1 MADYDFSTLNSSDL
15 EELVCDLLNL
25 DQHVGSV
32 IKYKTF
38 KDGKDK
44 GIDLLYSTESNP
56 HDHVGQV
63 KHYYRTGYKGL
74 YQVLKNTEVKNV
86 KKLIPNKYVVATS
99 VDLSVANME
108 AIKALFDSYIKSLN
122 DIYGKKDLN
131 RLIEKHKAILNSHY
145 KLWLSD
151 FSLFKKILGSELEFR
166 SSHFEEHELKRRL
179 RIYIK
184 TSIFNEARS
193 ALKKNKFIIITGE
206 PGVGKTSLAE
216 MLIYE
221 YIANEYKLSYIFDD
235 IKEAEKVLIPDDS
248 KQIIY
253 FDDFLGSNKVE
264 INRAKG
270 SETALR
276 SILRRVRNMENKI
289 IVFTTRSF
297 LLKTAIDESENLR
310 RFNII
315 ANSSTFKLE
324 EYADDL
330 KKQLLDNHIEEA
342 DINENLKDVLKDI
355 EIQSFIINH
364 TSFTPRSVE
373 FITTNEIVNNKNSSE
388 FREFILK
395 TFNYP
400 DEIWIHAYTEQI
412 TEDER
417 LLLNT
422 LISFG
427 DSANINE
434 LEEAFLSRIQYE
446 VLNNNKTKEMHAFKK
461 ALSRLDGGFIIIK
474 NSNEVK
480 FINPSLIDFLVK
492 YLQQDKDEVLRIA
505 NSVKYVSQLTK
516 RLFIMSNVG
525 VVKMP
530 ESLQNKI
537 LGNYES
543 FVNSSDR
550 DNNLIKLSLIIHNF
564 IDIDEVR
571 KEDVLYQIIEEID
584 DWSSLSEDYS
594 ISDYFKEF
602 IVSFNEN
609 PKFSLIINE
618 SIEEIIYEIF
628 RAENDLERSI
638 NLLEELTGNF
648 NIDFDKI
655 NTENIKNHLDDLF
668 SEHNANESQW
678 LLDWLT
684 DEYEATEKINEVEK
698 LVERINNLG
707 FEYEAN
713 MDDFNFDWY
722 EVACENEFA
731 RQMAKDD

>member
-1 MADYDFSTLNSSDL
+1 
-15 EELVCDLLNL
+15 
-25 DQHVGSV
+25 
-32 IKYKTF
+32 
-38 KDGKDK
+38 
-44 GIDLLYSTESNP
+44 
-56 HDHVGQV
+56 
-63 KHYYRTGYKGL
+63 
-74 YQVLKNTEVKNV
+74 
-86 KKLIPNKYVVATS
+86 
-99 VDLSVANME
+99 
-108 AIKALFDSYIKSLN
+108 
-122 DIYGKKDLN
+122 
-131 RLIEKHKAILNSHY
+131 
-145 KLWLSD
+145 
-151 FSLFKKILGSELEFR
+151 
-166 SSHFEEHELKRRL
+166 
-179 RIYIK
+179 
-184 TSIFNEARS
+184 
-193 ALKKNKFIIITGE
+193 
-206 PGVGKTSLAE
+206 

-221 YIANEYKLSYIFDD
+221 YIAIEYKLSYIFDD

-297 LLKTAIDESENLR
+297 LLKTAINESENLR

-330 KKQLLDNHIEEA
+330 KKQLLDNHIVEA

-355 EIQSFIINH
+355 EIQNFIINH

-388 FREFILK
+388 FREFIYK

-446 VLNNNKTKEMHAFKK
+446 VLNNNKTKEMHAFQK

-492 YLQQDKDEVLRIA
+492 YLQQDKDEVFRIA

-537 LGNYES
+537 LANHES
-543 FVNSSDR
+543 FINSSD
-550 DNNLIKLSLIIHNF
+550 SM
-564 IDIDEVR
+564 
-571 KEDVLYQIIEEID
+571 LYPFFRQK
-584 DWSSLSEDYS
+584 SQR
-594 ISDYFKEF
+594 FK
-602 IVSFNEN
+602 I
-609 PKFSLIINE
+609 
-618 SIEEIIYEIF
+618 
-628 RAENDLERSI
+628 
-638 NLLEELTGNF
+638 
-648 NIDFDKI
+648 
-655 NTENIKNHLDDLF
+655 
-668 SEHNANESQW
+668 
-678 LLDWLT
+678 
-684 DEYEATEKINEVEK
+684 
-698 LVERINNLG
+698 G
-707 FEYEAN
+707 F
-713 MDDFNFDWY
+713 
-722 EVACENEFA
+722 
-731 RQMAKDD
+731 